1 MNQNNHNL
9 ATYLPQ
15 DRRRA
20 LARGENLPDR
30 AHGSVLFADISG
42 FTPFTEA
49 LRHAYG
55 ARRGAE
61 ELTNHLDTVYTA
73 LIAEVERYGGSV
85 TGFSGDAITCWFG
98 DGGQGTGDGG
108 RGTAVRAVACAVALQ
123 TAMAAFAEIALPN
136 GEMGRLTIKIGIAT
150 GEVRRLVVGADYWLD
165 VLAGE
170 TVNRTAVAEQLASAP
185 EILLDQPTIAA
196 LGSAISLSEWRSSE
210 ATGERFG
217 VLGAFTGEVAVLPVE
232 PLPELGEE
240 VTRPWLNPLV
250 YEREKTG
257 HALLQTDFR
266 PCVALFVRF
275 VGIDYEAGSAAEQLD
290 QFIRPLQA
298 ILAHYEGALI
308 DLTFGDKGSYA
319 YINFGAL
326 TVHEDDARRAA
337 KTALHLCD
345 VARQHPVLAP
355 LQIGLTRGVMR
366 TGAYGGISRRHYGA
380 LGDEVNVAARLM
392 STAVPDQILVSDPL
406 HEQLRHTFLFGA
418 AQQLSLKGRRKP
430 LTAFPLHYEQT
441 EQRPINLPEPSYNSP
456 MIGREK
462 EQLLIAQKLGLTQ
475 QGQSQIVALVGEAG
489 LGKSRLAL
497 QTVLLALRQGFTS
510 YGGACQADGLNTPY
524 LVWKQLVAN
533 LFGLDAH
540 QPPATQILRLQ
551 EQVRQYAPERA
562 EALPL
567 LGRLLDLPIPENS
580 FTQGL
585 ESKNR
590 QTVLHALLEDCL
602 KRFSQQMP
610 LLLVVEDLH
619 WIDALS
625 HDLLVELTQS
635 CAAYPIFFLIV
646 YRPTTLLRLQAP
658 RLEARPNFTPILLS
672 ALDEA
677 EARQLIQA
685 KLHQLYPIRGRD
697 VSPVLV
703 QKLLARA
710 EGNPFYLEELLNFL
724 HGRGLD
730 PRDETSWETELPDS
744 LHALILSRL
753 DQLTAS
759 QKRTMRVASIIG
771 RLFSVSWLIGYY
783 PALGDLPQL
792 QADLTL
798 LHNLDLTLLDR
809 TEPELEY
816 LFKHVITHE
825 VTYESLPYA
834 TRARLHEQLAHYLE
848 EIHAPLD
855 SIAYHYG
862 QSDNRAKK
870 ISYWQQAAEAAQA
883 SYANE
888 AALAYYEQ
896 LLPLVQN
903 SSVEAELRLK
913 QGTIM
918 ELLGRWQEAEQAYQT
933 ALSLSSPTQE
943 AAVCLALGRLYRFRG
958 VFDEA
963 LVWLARAEA
972 SGRVHQIA
980 LLPILLETGFVLVR
994 KRQLTEARVPLQE
1007 GLLLASQAADF
1018 ASTAL
1023 ALNNL
1028 GNAALAEGDYEE
1040 AKKQYE
1046 ESLALRRQLGDRM
1059 GMADSL
1065 NNLGLVAMAQ
1075 QDLPLA
1081 QTVFKESLQF
1091 THEIGY
1097 KHGLVAIL
1105 GNLGVVAV
1113 QYGDYDKAQERLEAT
1128 LSLARELGDL
1138 LYCSVLLNELA
1149 RLRFWQGD
1157 IATAEA
1163 YYAEMLIVSHQIKD
1177 QPQIASAE
1185 CGLGMVALAEGR
1197 LAEARP
1203 LIWNSLHRR
1212 QDVVEKEA
1220 LVDSLV
1226 GMAEILWREG
1236 QSRRCAQ
1243 LLGGIAAVLATY
1255 GIAIRREMAEFHAK
1269 LLTAVRQNLSPTEFE
1284 AAWAEG
1290 ETMNLEQAIHYAL
1303 EETTTHE

>member
-1 MNQNNHNL
+1 MTDL
-9 ATYLPQ
+9 ATYLAQ

-98 DGGQGTGDGG
+98 DRDGGQGTGDEG
-108 RGTAVRAVACAVALQ
+108 RGTAVRAVACGVALQ
-123 TAMAAFAEIALPN
+123 TAMAAFAEIVLPN
-136 GEMGRLTIKIGIAT
+136 GETGRLTIKIGIAT
-150 GEVRRLVVGADYWLD
+150 GEVRRLVVGDGAHYWLD

-170 TVNRTAVAEQLASAP
+170 TVNRTAVAEQLATAP
-185 EILLDQPTIAA
+185 DILLDEPTIAA
-196 LGSAISLSEWRSSE
+196 LGDAISLNEWRTSE
-210 ATGERFG
+210 VTGERFG
-217 VLGAFTGEVAVLPVE
+217 VLGEFTGEVELAPVE

-240 VTRPWLNPLV
+240 VTRPWLNPLL
-250 YEREKTG
+250 YERQKTG
-257 HALLQTDFR
+257 HPLLLTDFR
-266 PCVALFVRF
+266 PCVALFIRF
-275 VGIDYEAGSAAEQLD
+275 VGIDYDADTAAEQLD

-326 TVHEDDARRAA
+326 SVHEDDARRAA
-337 KTALHLCD
+337 KTALRLRE
-345 VARQHPVLAP
+345 VARQLPFLEP
-355 LQIGLTRGVMR
+355 LQVGITSGVLR
-366 TGAYGGISRRHYGA
+366 AGAYGGISRRHYGA

-392 STAVPDQILVSDPL
+392 STAVGDQILVSDSL
-406 HEQLRHTFLFGA
+406 HEQLRHTFLFGV

-430 LTAFPLHYEQT
+430 LTVFPLHHEQT
-441 EQRPINLPEPSYNSP
+441 QQRPIHLPEPSYNSP
-456 MIGREK
+456 LIGREA
-462 EQLLIAQKLGLTQ
+462 EQQTIIAKLTLAQ
-475 QGQSQIVALVGEAG
+475 QGASQIVALIGEAG

-497 QTVLLALRQGFTS
+497 QTVLLAFRQGFTS

-672 ALDEA
+672 ALDET

-730 PRDETSWETELPDS
+730 PRTATSWETDLPDS

-753 DQLTAS
+753 DQLPPS
-759 QKRTMRVASIIG
+759 PKRTMRVASVIG
-771 RLFSVSWLIGYY
+771 RLFPVSWLIGYY

-825 VTYESLPYA
+825 VTYESLPFA
-834 TRARLHEQLAHYLE
+834 TRARLHEQLATYVEAQIALGQLSE
-848 EIHAPLD
+848 TALLD
-855 SIAYHYG
+855 TLVYHYG
-862 QSDNRAKK
+862 HTPNLAKRRLYGQK
-870 ISYWQQAAEAAQA
+870 AVAAAQA
-883 SYANE
+883 ISAFATAANYLTQLLE
-888 AALAYYEQ
+888 ITPPDDPAHFALAFELAETYHRLGDHTAAQSTLAQ
-896 LLPLVQN
+896 LPPTSTSIPTNQILLL
-903 SSVEAELRLK
+903 A
-913 QGTIM
+913 
-918 ELLGRWQEAEQAYQT
+918 LLGEIAGDTGNYEEAHNLLTQAIFLVHSQNNN
-933 ALSLSSPTQE
+933 ALLCRILT
-943 AAVCLALGRLYRFRG
+943 LLGMVYNRLG
-958 VFDEA
+958 Q
-963 LVWLARAEA
+963 LAEA
-972 SGRVHQIA
+972 QAV
-980 LLPILLETGFVLVR
+980 
-994 KRQLTEARVPLQE
+994 LQE
-1007 GLLLASQAADF
+1007 GLLLAEQLGDLNRKLHILHGLSWVAFQQDDLAEAERLVQQIYAEAAAVGNRERMMSALNSLGIVANQRGEF
-1018 ASTAL
+1018 ALRQERIRAAL
-1023 ALNNL
+1023 ALAQEIGSKRGIAQSLVNL
-1028 GNAALAEGDYEE
+1028 ADGEVRLGHLADGRRLAQEALG
-1040 AKKQYE
+1040 
-1046 ESLALRRQLGDRM
+1046 LALRL
-1059 GMADSL
+1059 
-1065 NNLGLVAMAQ
+1065 
-1075 QDLPLA
+1075 
-1081 QTVFKESLQF
+1081 
-1091 THEIGY
+1091 
-1097 KHGLVAIL
+1097 
-1105 GNLGVVAV
+1105 
-1113 QYGDYDKAQERLEAT
+1113 
-1128 LSLARELGDL
+1128 
-1138 LYCSVLLNELA
+1138 
-1149 RLRFWQGD
+1149 
-1157 IATAEA
+1157 
-1163 YYAEMLIVSHQIKD
+1163 
-1177 QPQIASAE
+1177 
-1185 CGLGMVALAEGR
+1185 
-1197 LAEARP
+1197 EARP
-1203 LIWNSLHRR
+1203 WVIQSLITFAR
-1212 QDVVEKEA
+1212 
-1220 LVDSLV
+1220 
-1226 GMAEILWREG
+1226 
-1236 QSRRCAQ
+1236 
-1243 LLGGIAAVLATY
+1243 LAY
-1255 GIAIRREMAEFHAK
+1255 
-1269 LLTAVRQNLSPTEFE
+1269 
-1284 AAWAEG
+1284 AEG
-1290 ETMNLEQAIHYAL
+1290 ETEQALALWGLAQSQPAFMHEHQLDLAQTLRLWGIDPAVAQAGLAAGAELDWQKSIQALLHPTTSASIH
-1303 EETTTHE
+1303 EPEQP